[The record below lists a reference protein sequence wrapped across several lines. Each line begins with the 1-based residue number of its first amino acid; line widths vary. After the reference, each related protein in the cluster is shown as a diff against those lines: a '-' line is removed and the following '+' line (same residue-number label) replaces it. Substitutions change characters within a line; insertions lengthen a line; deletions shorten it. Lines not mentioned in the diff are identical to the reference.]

1 MTVLTLT
8 FFLILGKE
16 RYINAGIGLFPER
29 HRPLVRRILKQSAG
43 AVTGYVGGN
52 LAISAI
58 CGVVPSS
65 CWWFLACPTP
75 SLWHSWLQC

>member
-1 MTVLTLT
+1 M
-8 FFLILGKE
+8 
-16 RYINAGIGLFPER
+16 
-29 HRPLVRRILKQSAG
+29 RRILKQSAG

-58 CGVVPSS
+58 CGVVTFVVLVPCS
-65 CWWFLACPTP
+65 TP